1 MVINPANSS
10 HTLNIIPR
18 YYPDKV
24 LVVALFNEATR
35 VTTTPTPTYN
45 VTNGKLNVTFT
56 FTFVDKDRHQI
67 KITEGTAAA
76 TDPVVY
82 RGKLL
87 TTTQSPQEFKQT
99 NGLYIYS
106 S

>member
-1 MVINPANSS
+1 MVINPANTS

-67 KITEGTAAA
+67 KITEGTS
-76 TDPVVY
+76 VIY
-82 RGKLL
+82 RGKLT
-87 TTTQSPQEFKQT
+87 TTTQEPQDFKQT

>member
-1 MVINPANSS
+1 MVINPANTS

-35 VTTTPTPTYN
+35 VATTPTPTYN

-67 KITEGTAAA
+67 KITEGTS
-76 TDPVVY
+76 VIY
-82 RGKLL
+82 RGKLT
-87 TTTQSPQEFKQT
+87 TTTQEPQDFKQT